1 MVMARMTKLAIL
13 TTRVA
18 MIEFDDDEDSL
29 NRHCDM
35 IFQRLQHLYSTN
47 EETKRGK
54 FKFNVSAAW

>member
-18 MIEFDDDEDSL
+18 MIEFDDEDSL

-35 IFQRLQHLYSTN
+35 IFQRLQHLLTN

-54 FKFNVSAAW
+54 FKFNEIGRAHV